1 MSMSQFTRSLRRKG
15 AFVPLTA
22 AVFAAAISVATAAS
36 ALPASATPTM
46 TTQDV
51 AVSAL
56 GPIDAAVNTPDLD
69 AVVDGL
75 AQKVLDASNGLVDA
89 VNVNVGL

>member
-15 AFVPLTA
+15 AFVTLTA
-22 AVFAAAISVATAAS
+22 AVFAAAISVGTAAN

-51 AVSAL
+51 VVSAL
-56 GPIDAAVNTPDLD
+56 GPIDAAVNTTDLD

-75 AQKVLDASNGLVDA
+75 AQTVLDASNGLVDA